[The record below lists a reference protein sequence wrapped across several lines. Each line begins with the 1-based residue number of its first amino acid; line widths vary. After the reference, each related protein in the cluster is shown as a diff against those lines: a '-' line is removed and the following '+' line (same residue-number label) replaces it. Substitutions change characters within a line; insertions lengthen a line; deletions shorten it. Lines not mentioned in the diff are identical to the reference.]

1 MIKLICVGKIKEKY
15 LQDAI
20 NEYKKRLS
28 KYTKLDIIEL
38 KDITHPELDKVKKEE
53 GELILRNIK
62 STDNVIVLDIIGH
75 ELTSL
80 ELAEKLEQLEN
91 KNSDLTFIIG
101 GSYGLS
107 DEVKKRANYSL
118 SFSKLTFPHQLFRVI
133 FLEQLYRT
141 YKIMNNE
148 SYHK

>member
-53 GELILRNIK
+53 GELILRDIK

-141 YKIMNNE
+141 YKIRHNE